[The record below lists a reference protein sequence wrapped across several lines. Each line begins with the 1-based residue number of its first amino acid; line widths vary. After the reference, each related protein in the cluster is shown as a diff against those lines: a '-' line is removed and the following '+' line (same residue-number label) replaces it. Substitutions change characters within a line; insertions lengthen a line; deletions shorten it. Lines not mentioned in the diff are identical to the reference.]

1 MDQDKHPETGWDA
14 DHARGLL
21 LKNLLKKG
29 LLTDEMISHEEGTI
43 LLSKPFSQ
51 WPKELQDKL
60 RPHGAEMI
68 E

>member
-1 MDQDKHPETGWDA
+1 
-14 DHARGLL
+14 
-21 LKNLLKKG
+21 
-29 LLTDEMISHEEGTI
+29 MISHEEGEI